1 LPDSVVVVVVVVV
14 VVDVGDVSEVD
25 VSEVSEDDV
34 VEVSDGPPNSVVIG
48 RRLVVRVV
56 VDFVV
61 FDVDV

>member
-1 LPDSVVVVVVVVV
+1 M

>member
-1 LPDSVVVVVVVVV
+1 MVVDVGDVG
-14 VVDVGDVSEVD
+14 DVGDVSEVD

-34 VEVSDGPPNSVVIG
+34 LEVSDGPPNSVVIG
-48 RRLVVRVV
+48 RRLVVVRVV

>member
-1 LPDSVVVVVVVVV
+1 M
-14 VVDVGDVSEVD
+14 VVDVGDVSEVDVSEVSEVD

-48 RRLVVRVV
+48 RRLVVVRVV